1 MPTPAADQEVSIV
14 FNLREE
20 LPGFFV
26 PLAYIVSVDKGGQL
40 AHIQQQATPE
50 TVGAFQLPLT
60 PEHQSCFLLV
70 EDLQPQAIANHFK
83 GKSRK
88 LPDINQLLDK
98 HNKEQAPTVWRYI
111 HRKLDELISRC
122 VAHQFPITLNIERQ
136 LLAKDFLLGIGG
148 QGLQP
153 LLAFKK
159 TASRVHYTLQLLTEQ
174 GDRLTISRHHV
185 IPLTNYPTPA
195 WLLIDRELH
204 QLEHLNGYLVK
215 PFLEKDE
222 VLIPADRASSYFRQF
237 IAKVVSKVN
246 IEAEGFAVDT
256 KSNLL
261 ACHLELSLHPLEN
274 RYYLLPKMD
283 YGAVAFGWNEKTN
296 GKTLLDLSG
305 EEVKITRIE
314 RNDKQEASFLRR
326 LAQEQ
331 CLPIEQSQ
339 FFLPKK
345 LQDSPP
351 DPLAIFQWLI
361 DHRHQ
366 LVRAGFHL
374 PPPYLEDKNLSFLS
388 GKLSLDIK
396 NERDWFDLRG
406 DVLIGD
412 YRIPFPRIA
421 AYIKRNERLY
431 PLPNGEY
438 FLIPKE
444 WMARYAEVL
453 QFAKAEKNSLQLAKS
468 HYTLLEK
475 IDPELAKNPEAAQ
488 EAALFTPSPK
498 LKAQLRPY
506 QLAGAQ
512 WLIQHFHQALG
523 ACLADDMGLGKT
535 LQTIAVLLYAKEQ
548 KALLKENNTAPATF
562 APQLDLFAQ
571 PSIGQDEAFLQPL
584 NALIVL
590 PASLVYNWES
600 EIKKFAPTLSVLKH
614 SGQNRNRD
622 SRILRRYDIILTT
635 YQTASRDQALLA
647 TIPFEYIILDESQ
660 QIKNRQSKV
669 FKAINELNAQHKISL
684 SGTPIEN
691 ALSDLWAQMQFLNP
705 GLLGSY
711 AFFKKTFQ
719 IPIEK
724 TDDELKKEQLRKLV
738 GPYLLRRT
746 KREVAKD
753 LPPIHTQQLL
763 CEMAPEQ
770 RRRYEEEKSAARN
783 LLLDSFLPNDFKY
796 RGLVVKTLMRLR
808 QLANHP
814 VLVAADYTQGS
825 GKFEEIMEQWEVVR
839 KGGHKALFF
848 SSFVTHLELFKTAFE
863 AQGHPYAWLSG
874 ETAAKKRQQE
884 VQRFQ
889 EDPSLQAFFI
899 SIKSGGTGLNLQAAD
914 YVFILDPWWNPKI
927 EEQAIGRAHRIGR
940 TEPVFVQQ
948 YISKDTIEE
957 KIVLLQ
963 QRKSQLAEDI
973 ISQNSQSLQLD
984 KEELSLLL
992 N

>member
-1 MPTPAADQEVSIV
+1 MATAATNQEVSIV

-26 PLAYIVSVDKGGQL
+26 PLAYIVSVDKSGML
-40 AHIQQQATPE
+40 THIQQQATPE
-50 TVGAFQLPLT
+50 TIGAFQLPLN
-60 PEHQSCFLLV
+60 PAHQTCFSLI
-70 EDLQPQAIANHFK
+70 DALQPSAIATHFK
-83 GKSRK
+83 SKNRK
-88 LPDINQLLDK
+88 LPEISHLLDK
-98 HNKEQAPTVWRYI
+98 ANKEQSPLVWRYI
-111 HRKLDELISRC
+111 HRKLDELIGLC
-122 VAHQFPITLNIERQ
+122 VRHQFPITLNIERQ

-148 QGLQP
+148 QSLQP

-159 TASRVHYTLQLLTEQ
+159 TDSRVHYTLQLLTEQ
-174 GDRLTISRHHV
+174 GDRLTISRHH
-185 IPLTNYPTPA
+185 ISPLTNYPTPA
-195 WLLIDRELH
+195 WLLVDRELH
-204 QLEHLNGYLVK
+204 RLQHLNGYLVK

-222 VLIPADRASSYFRQF
+222 VLIPAARASSYFRQF
-237 IAKVVSKVN
+237 IAKVVSKVD

-261 ACHLELSLHPLEN
+261 ACRLELSLHPLEN

-283 YGAVAFGWNEKTN
+283 YGTVTFGWNEKAA

-314 RNDKQEASFLRR
+314 RNEKQETGFLRR
-326 LAQEQ
+326 LTQEQ
-331 CLPIEQSQ
+331 CFPVEQSQ
-339 FFLPKK
+339 FYLPKK
-345 LQDSPP
+345 LQTPSP

-361 DHRHQ
+361 DHKHQ
-366 LVRAGFHL
+366 LIRAGFHL
-374 PPPYLEDKNLSFLS
+374 PPPYIEDKNLSLLS
-388 GKLSLDIK
+388 GKLSLNIK
-396 NERDWFDLRG
+396 IERDWFDLKG
-406 DVLIGD
+406 DIVVGE
-412 YRIPFPRIA
+412 YHIPFTHIA
-421 AYIKRNERLY
+421 TYIKKNERLY

-438 FLIPKE
+438 FLIPAE
-444 WMARYAEVL
+444 WLARYTEVL
-453 QFAKAEKNSLQLAKS
+453 QFAKLEKNSLQLAKS

-475 IDPELAKNPEAAQ
+475 IDPELAQQPNAAQ
-488 EAALFTPSPK
+488 EAANFTPSPK

-506 QLAGAQ
+506 QLDGAQ
-512 WLIQHFHQALG
+512 WLIQLYHQALG

-548 KALLKENNTAPATF
+548 KALLKEKNMAPATF
-562 APQLDLFAQ
+562 APQLNLFAQ
-571 PSIGQDEAFLQPL
+571 HSIGDDEAFLQPL
-584 NALIVL
+584 SALIVL
-590 PASLVYNWES
+590 PASLLYNWES
-600 EIKKFAPTLSVLKH
+600 EIKKFAPSLTVIKH
-614 SGQNRNRD
+614 SGQNRSRD
-622 SRILRRYDIILTT
+622 ARILSRYDIILTT
-635 YQTASRDQALLA
+635 YQTASRDQNILNKINFA
-647 TIPFEYIILDESQ
+647 YIILDESQ

-669 FKAINELNAQHKISL
+669 FKAINELAAQHKISL

-691 ALSDLWAQMQFLNP
+691 SLSDLWSQMQFLNP

-724 TDDELKKEQLRKLV
+724 TDDEEKKVQLRKLV
-738 GPYLLRRT
+738 APYLLRRT
-746 KREVAKD
+746 KSQVAND
-753 LPPIHTQQLL
+753 LPPIHTQYLI

-783 LLLDSFLPNDFKY
+783 LLLDKFEPNDFKY
-796 RGLVVKTLMRLR
+796 RGLLVKTLMRLR

-814 VLVAADYTQGS
+814 VLLAPEYTQGS

-848 SSFVTHLELFKTAFE
+848 SSFVTHLELFKTAFD
-863 AQGHPYAWLSG
+863 AKNHNYAWLSG
-874 ETAAKKRQQE
+874 ETPPKKRNQE

-889 EDPSLQAFFI
+889 EDPQLQAFLI

-940 TEPVFVQQ
+940 TAPVFVQQ

-957 KIVLLQ
+957 KILLLQ

-973 ISQNSQSLQLD
+973 ISQNNQSLQLD
-984 KEELSLLL
+984 KAELDLLL